1 MISDDNEQYSRRWCL
16 RIHGNEFKEGDSGD
30 IMEEIEKCYNV
41 MGILFN
47 ENEIDR
53 GHDIGKPFLE
63 KEPKKKVRSTIVTF
77 KPWKARATFYE
88 ARP

>member
-1 MISDDNEQYSRRWCL
+1 MC
-16 RIHGNEFKEGDSGD
+16 IHGNEFKEGDSGD

-53 GHDIGKPFLE
+53 AHDIGKPFLE

>member
-16 RIHGNEFKEGDSGD
+16 CIHGNEFKEGDSGD

-53 GHDIGKPFLE
+53 AHGIGNSFLG
-63 KEPKKKVRSTIVTF
+63 KERKKLGQ
-77 KPWKARATFYE
+77 
-88 ARP
+88 

>member
-1 MISDDNEQYSRRWCL
+1 
-16 RIHGNEFKEGDSGD
+16 
-30 IMEEIEKCYNV
+30 

-53 GHDIGKPFLE
+53 AHDIGKPFLE
-63 KEPKKKVRSTIVTF
+63 KEPKKKGRSTIVTF